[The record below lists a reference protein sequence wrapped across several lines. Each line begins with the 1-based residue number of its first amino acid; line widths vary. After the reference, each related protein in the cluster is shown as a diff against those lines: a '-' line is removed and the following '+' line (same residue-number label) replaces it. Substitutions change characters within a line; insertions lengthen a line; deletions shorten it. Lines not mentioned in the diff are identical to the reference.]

1 VIRIA
6 LERTDA
12 LPAGERLALRVH
24 EDPQATCL
32 RAVILVR
39 PGLVTAEGAEL
50 LGAAVAELVAEAR
63 IGDGERHNDVLELL
77 LAVGAER
84 GAE

>member
-1 VIRIA
+1 VIRIT
-6 LERTDA
+6 LERTND
-12 LPAGERLALRVH
+12 LPAGERLALRVL
-24 EDPQATCL
+24 DDQ
-32 RAVILVR
+32 AVILVR

-50 LGAAVAELVAEAR
+50 LGAALAELVAEAR
-63 IGDGERHNDVLELL
+63 IGDGERHNDVLEQL

>member
-12 LPAGERLALRVH
+12 LPAGERLALRVD
-24 EDPQATCL
+24 EDQ
-32 RAVILVR
+32 AVILVR

-63 IGDGERHNDVLELL
+63 IGDGERHNAVLSALTE
-77 LAVGAER
+77 VEVKVDH
-84 GAE
+84 EVEVK